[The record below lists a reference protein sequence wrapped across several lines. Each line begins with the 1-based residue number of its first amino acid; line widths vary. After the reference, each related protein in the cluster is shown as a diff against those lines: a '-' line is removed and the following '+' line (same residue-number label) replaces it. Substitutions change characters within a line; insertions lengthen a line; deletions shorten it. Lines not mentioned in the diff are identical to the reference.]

1 MSAYLDSLQNFHT
14 AKMNPKDDN
23 SSDSEVRVP
32 LVRNEQDDTET
43 DEIPEEWDVA
53 DSRPRC
59 SSMKEVSKLTFL
71 DYTHSSVGSKKFVL
85 KVYKRR
91 WFILG
96 LFSLL
101 SFMQVSRKS
110 LEVSS

>member
-1 MSAYLDSLQNFHT
+1 MMDT
-14 AKMNPKDDN
+14 KEDN

-32 LVRNEQDDTET
+32 LVHNEQDDTET

-53 DSRPRC
+53 DGRPRC

-71 DYTHSSVGSKKFVL
+71 DYTHSSIGSKKIVL

-101 SFMQVSRKS
+101 SFMQVSG
-110 LEVSS
+110 E

>member
-1 MSAYLDSLQNFHT
+1 MDT
-14 AKMNPKDDN
+14 KEDN

-32 LVRNEQDDTET
+32 LVQNEEDDTET

-53 DSRPRC
+53 DGRPRC

-71 DYTHSSVGSKKFVL
+71 DYTRSSVGSKKLVL
-85 KVYKRR
+85 KSYKRR

-101 SFMQVSRKS
+101 SFMQVSCKS
-110 LEVSS
+110 FIDFQNYNLFTMDIFYF